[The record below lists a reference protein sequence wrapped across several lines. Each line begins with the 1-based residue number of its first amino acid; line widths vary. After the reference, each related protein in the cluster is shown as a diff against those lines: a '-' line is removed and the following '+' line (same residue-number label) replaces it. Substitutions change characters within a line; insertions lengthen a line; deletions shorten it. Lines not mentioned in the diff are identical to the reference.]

1 MSGLKPIQQDIYS
14 IPSDLPSLEVSSSV
28 DYMIFRA
35 MDRVLSSIA
44 NTTGD
49 RDPRPFLMTMF
60 LINTIPDVK
69 WRKNIIENFKNLRK
83 EYGISDITSP
93 AIHIWCTEIVG
104 CVTDWQVK
112 YRGAVKNVTV
122 GRV

>member
-1 MSGLKPIQQDIYS
+1 MSQLKPQNDIYA

-35 MDRVLSSIA
+35 MDRVLSAMA

-60 LINTIPDVK
+60 LINTVPDVK
-69 WRKNIIENFKNLRK
+69 WRRSIISNFKELREK
-83 EYGISDITSP
+83 YGITDISSP
-93 AIHIWCTEIVG
+93 AVHVWCTEVVG